1 MDWVNIAFWVFAI
14 AATVSAGAVISVRNP
29 VHAVLCL
36 VLTFFSIA
44 CVWLLVGAEFLGVAL
59 VLVYV
64 GAVMVLFLFVVMMLD
79 IDPTK
84 LREGWVRYLPVGL
97 IVAVAMLAQML
108 ILIGVKARSVTPFP
122 ADNAAAV
129 AADSSNITWLARTL
143 FTEYLLPFEFAAVIL
158 TVAVVAAVMLTLRR
172 RTGVK
177 SQNGRAD
184 HGQGRPAPAHGQDG
198 CRSTGRA
205 QQQQA
210 GHRRGDPAV
219 ITLGHILALG
229 ACCSPSAWPASS
241 STGRTSS
248 SC

>member
-1 MDWVNIAFWVFAI
+1 MDVKTGFFYLFSIVLLFAAFRVVTA
-14 AATVSAGAVISVRNP
+14 RNP
-29 VHAVLCL
+29 VHAVLYL
-36 VLTFFSIA
+36 MLAFSQA
-44 CVWLLVGAEFLGVAL
+44 SAVWLLLEAEFLAIVL
-59 VLVYV
+59 VLVYL

-177 SQNGRAD
+177 SQNP
-184 HGQGRPAPAHGQDG
+184 GQQTMVKAGQRLRMVKMGAEAPVVH
-198 CRSTGRA
+198 SNSKPV
-205 QQQQA
+205 A
-210 GHRRGDPAV
+210 GEETQP
-219 ITLGHILALG
+219 
-229 ACCSPSAWPASS
+229 
-241 STGRTSS
+241 
-248 SC
+248 